1 MFAVRVTI
9 VGRFRLQSL
18 FINIIFVVVA
28 VESIENMPQSP
39 RFRRR
44 TSQQYFRN
52 HERSSKQTNKAFKI
66 KNQKNWEHGEKRA
79 KKQNKLC
86 WARGSELRQ
95 IDRETNTK
103 QMTEKM

>member
-9 VGRFRLQSL
+9 VGRFLLQSL

-66 KNQKNWEHGEKRA
+66 KNQKTGNMRKREQ
-79 KKQNKLC
+79 KNKTNC
-86 WARGSELRQ
+86 AGQEEASF
-95 IDRETNTK
+95 DR
-103 QMTEKM
+103 